1 MCMDRLNALS
11 PACVVPR
18 ADGAFYLLA
27 RLDTE
32 LGSMAVVERLV
43 TEFGVAVIPG
53 VGFGLTDIC
62 HLRIAYGALE
72 PHTVEAGMD
81 RLVRGLEEILKG

>member
-1 MCMDRLNALS
+1 
-11 PACVVPR
+11 
-18 ADGAFYLLA
+18 
-27 RLDTE
+27 
-32 LGSMAVVERLV
+32 MAVVERLV

-53 VGFGLTDIC
+53 VAFGLTDIC